1 MQTLSRT
8 PFTTVKTEGGILPA
22 DLLSRVA
29 AGAIGGLQSTD
40 YHLAPSERLNEAVS
54 RSWNRL
60 LGVWRGFDDQ
70 RRSLPEA
77 DRGTT
82 LTRERW
88 LLILLQELGY
98 GRPTFAGKLTVE
110 DGLGESHIYPISHLW
125 QQTPIHLVSFRQEL
139 DRRDPAVGR
148 SPHSLLQEF
157 LNRWDAS
164 LWGFASNGLRLRLLR
179 DNASLTR
186 AAYVEFDLEA
196 MMAGELYSDFTLL
209 WLVCHQSRVE
219 RLAPSQADDD
229 PLLPSD
235 DRSPILRTAEPG
247 APITDCWLERWSQSA
262 SEQGARALDA
272 LRDGV
277 QEAISALGMGFVQHP
292 ANGALRAALKKGELS
307 AADYYRELL
316 RLVYRLIF
324 LFVAEDRELL
334 LLPDAP
340 AEARERYRSYSVGRL
355 RELAAARRGSPHADL
370 YRGLRLL
377 FHLLRGGYAPLGL
390 PGLGGFLFS
399 ARATPHLDGADIA
412 NRGLL
417 DAIRSLALVIEGRV
431 RRPVDYRNLDTEEL
445 GSVYESLLEL
455 HPQLNVDA
463 AAFALEVVA
472 GSERKT
478 TGTHYTPTPLVNSLL
493 DTALEPVVAERLAA
507 VTRNGVTRNGVTR
520 NPEGP
525 SGYGLRVTGYE
536 HALLSIKVLDY
547 ACGSGHML
555 IGAGRRLARHLARIR
570 TGDDEPAPEASRAA
584 MRDVA
589 RHCLYGV
596 DINEMAVELCKV
608 ALWMETLQPGKP
620 LSFLDKNIQC
630 GNSLLGVAPGL
641 DISEAPD
648 DAFQPLTG
656 DDRKTATALRARNRR
671 ERGGQG
677 SFLRELFAEAGET
690 TTAELEHELAEIEAL
705 DEDDLETVALKA
717 EAFQDYLDSP
727 AYRRQRDEYDL
738 WSAAF
743 FWPIPAGDAEL
754 MPAPTQAELD
764 KRRRYWTENDPLA
777 KQARQ
782 IAQRHRFFHWEL
794 AFPTVFRRDLPSPSG
809 RAPQPG
815 GFARAGGEGG
825 GFDVVLSNPPWERI
839 KLQEKEWFASRS
851 PEIAAAANAAARKR
865 MIAAL
870 QQEDPALFAAY
881 LADLAAAEG
890 ESAFIRASGKYP
902 LCGRG
907 DVNTYAI
914 FAELARQLLS
924 GRGRAGIITPSG
936 IATDDT
942 TRFYF
947 QEIMESGTLVSL
959 YDFENRR
966 KLFPA
971 VDSRMKFCLLT
982 LRGEAF
988 AERERGRVGEGERAP
1003 AQFVFFALGVDD
1015 LRDPQRRFTLSAVD
1029 IALLNPNTRTCP
1041 IFRSQRD
1048 AELTKSIY
1056 RRVPVLIREGP
1067 PQENPWGVRF
1077 STMFHMSN
1085 DSHLFRTREQL
1096 EAEGWRLVGNRF
1108 VRGGELC
1115 LPLYEAKMA
1124 QIWDHRAADVVKSA
1138 TAVQRQAQPQAL
1150 NLDEHRDPTRSA
1162 IPLYWVLNS
1171 DVTSALVDGW
1181 VWQWLFGFTNVSS
1194 PTNER
1199 SFLPT
1204 IIPFAGV
1211 GNSFPLM
1218 LPITQG
1224 PSAAL
1229 LASNLS
1235 SHVFDFV
1242 VRQKMGG
1249 VNLNFFI
1256 VQQLPVELPVTYTQP
1271 CPWSGHVSRITH
1283 HAWLLPRVLELTYTA
1298 WDLLPFAQD
1307 VLPAL
1312 GDHPYASRFAGH
1324 VPPPFRWD
1332 EERRFLLRCE
1342 LDAAYFHLYGI
1353 GRDDVA
1359 YILETFPIVKRKE
1372 LARHGEYRTQRVILE
1387 IYDAMQQAMES
1398 GQPYQTRLDPPPAD
1412 PRVAHEGAPPG
1423 WVEVA
1428 IHE

>member
-29 AGAIGGLQSTD
+29 AGAVEGLRPED
-40 YHLAPSERLNEAVS
+40 YHLAPSERLNEAIS

-60 LGVWRGFDDQ
+60 LGVWRSFDDQ
-70 RRSLPEA
+70 RRELPDF

-88 LLILLQELGY
+88 LLILFQELGY
-98 GRPTFAGKLTVE
+98 GRPTFVGKVTAPAMG
-110 DGLGESHIYPISHLW
+110 GLGQETGPSGGRREAEADDYPISHLW

-139 DRRDPAVGR
+139 DRRDPTAGR

-157 LNRWDAS
+157 LNRWEAS
-164 LWGFASNGLRLRLLR
+164 LWGFVSNGLRLRVLR

-196 MMAGELYSDFTLL
+196 MLAGELYSDFTLL

-219 RLAPSQADDD
+219 GLAPSQTDDD
-229 PLLPSD
+229 QLLPSD
-235 DRSPILRTAEPG
+235 DRSPARRVGSGKPG
-247 APITDCWLERWSQSA
+247 SPIADHSLPVTDCWLERWSRSA
-262 SEQGARALDA
+262 AEQGARALDA

-277 QEAISALGMGFVQHP
+277 GEAIAALGKGFLGHK
-292 ANGALRAALKKGELS
+292 ANQRLRGELQAGRLS
-307 AADYYRELL
+307 AHDYYRQLL

-324 LFVAEDRELL
+324 LFVAEDRDLL
-334 LLPDAP
+334 LLPDAT
-340 AEARERYRSYSVGRL
+340 AEARERYRSYSLGRL
-355 RELAAARRGSPHADL
+355 RDLAQARRGSPHPDL
-370 YRGLRLL
+370 YRGLRLV
-377 FHLLRGGYAPLGL
+377 FTQLRAGYAPLGL

-399 ARATPHLDGADIA
+399 GRATPHLDDADIA
-412 NRGLL
+412 NRELL
-417 DAIRSLALVIEGRV
+417 DAIRALAFAVDNGV

-455 HPQLNVDA
+455 HPQLNVEA
-463 AAFALEVVA
+463 ATFALEVVA

-507 VTRNGVTRNGVTR
+507 VTCNGVTR
-520 NPEGP
+520 NPEGAA
-525 SGYGLRVTGYE
+525 GYELRVTGHE
-536 HALLSIKVLDY
+536 QALLSIKVLDY

-555 IGAGRRLARHLARIR
+555 IGAGRRLARHLARVR
-570 TGDDEPAPEASRAA
+570 SGDVEPAPEAIRAA
-584 MRDVA
+584 MRDVV
-589 RHCLYGV
+589 RHCLHGV

-608 ALWMETLQPGKP
+608 ALWMESLEPGKP
-620 LSFLDKNIQC
+620 LTFLDKNIQC
-630 GNSLLGVAPGL
+630 GNSLLGAAPGL
-641 DISEAPD
+641 EIAAVSD

-656 DDRKTATALRARNRR
+656 DDKKTAAALRARNRR

-677 SFLRELFAEAGET
+677 SFLRELFAEAEET
-690 TTAELEHELAEIEAL
+690 TAAALEHELAEIETL

-727 AYRRQRDEYDL
+727 AYRRQRAERDL
-738 WSAAF
+738 WTATF

-754 MPAPTQAELD
+754 LPAPTQAELD
-764 KRRRYWTENDPLA
+764 KRRRYWTENDPLTQ
-777 KQARQ
+777 QARQ
-782 IAQRHRFFHWEL
+782 IAGRHRFFHWEL
-794 AFPTVFRRDLPSPSG
+794 AFPTVFG
-809 RAPQPG
+809 REQD
-815 GFARAGGEGG
+815 

-865 MIAAL
+865 LIAAL
-870 QQEDPALFAAY
+870 EREDPALYAAY
-881 LADLAAAEG
+881 LADLRGAEG
-890 ESAFIRASGKYP
+890 ESAYIRASGKYP

-914 FAELARQLLS
+914 FAELARQVL
-924 GRGRAGIITPSG
+924 GPAGRAGIIVPSG

-942 TRFYF
+942 TKFYF
-947 QEIMESGTLVSL
+947 QEIMTTGALVSL

-982 LRGEAF
+982 LRGEALTP
-988 AERERGRVGEGERAP
+988 APGQGERERS
-1003 AQFVFFALGVDD
+1003 AQFVFFALDVAD
-1015 LRDPQRRFTLSAVD
+1015 LRDPERRFTLSAAD

-1056 RRVPVLIREGP
+1056 RRVPVLIKEGP
-1067 PQENPWGVRF
+1067 PEENPWGVRF
-1077 STMFHMSN
+1077 ATMFHMSN

-1108 VRGGELC
+1108 VRDGKAH
-1115 LPLYEAKMA
+1115 LPLYEGRMVDHF
-1124 QIWDHRAADVVKSA
+1124 DHRAAAVGVNPDTPFRSGTTIETSAKEHDDPQFLAMPRYWVSPEDVDLRIPNDYQEGWFAGFKDISSA
-1138 TAVQRQAQPQAL
+1138 TNQRTFIGSIIPRTAVG
-1150 NLDEHRDPTRSA
+1150 NK
-1162 IPLYWVLNS
+1162 IPLL
-1171 DVTSALVDGW
+1171 
-1181 VWQWLFGFTNVSS
+1181 
-1194 PTNER
+1194 
-1199 SFLPT
+1199 
-1204 IIPFAGV
+1204 
-1211 GNSFPLM
+1211 
-1218 LPITQG
+1218 
-1224 PSAAL
+1224 
-1229 LASNLS
+1229 LS
-1235 SHVFDFV
+1235 SLATKLWAYSVAGFSAFVFDYMA
-1242 VRQKMGG
+1242 RQKMGN
-1249 VNLNFFI
+1249 VTLNFFI
-1256 VQQLPVELPVTYTQP
+1256 VKQLPVLPPTTYTQS
-1271 CPWSGHVSRITH
+1271 CPWSGYETRITH

-1312 GDHPYASRFAGH
+1312 GEHPYAARFAGH

-1332 EERRFLLRCE
+1332 EARRFLLRCE

-1353 GRDDVA
+1353 ARDDVD
-1359 YILETFPIVKRKE
+1359 YIMETFPIVKRKD
-1372 LARHGEYRTQRVILE
+1372 LAAHGEYRTKRVILE
-1387 IYDAMQQAMES
+1387 IYDAMQQAMAS
-1398 GQPYQTRLDPPPAD
+1398 GQPYQTQLDPPPAD
-1412 PRVAHEGAPPG
+1412 PRAAHTGEPPE

-1428 IHE
+1428 VHE

>member
-219 RLAPSQADDD
+219 RLIPSQTDDD

-247 APITDCWLERWSQSA
+247 SPITDCWLERWSQSA

-507 VTRNGVTRNGVTR
+507 VTRNSVTRNNVTRNNVTR
-520 NPEGP
+520 NPEGY
-525 SGYGLRVTGYE
+525 SGHELRVTSYGTPITDQE
-536 HALLSIKVLDY
+536 TALLSIKVLDY

-777 KQARQ
+777 RQARQ

-794 AFPTVFRRDLPSPSG
+794 AFPTVFRRDLSSPSG

-870 QQEDPALFAAY
+870 AQEDPALHAAY

-907 DVNTYAI
+907 DVNTYAV

-966 KLFPA
+966 AIFPA
-971 VDSRMKFCLLT
+971 VHRSFKFCLLT

-988 AERERGRVGEGERAP
+988 AERERGRAGEGESAP
-1003 AQFVFFALGVDD
+1003 AQFVFFALDVDD
-1015 LRDPQRRFTLSAVD
+1015 LRDPQRRFTLSAAD

-1056 RRVPVLIREGP
+1056 RRVPVLASEQQTQVGNWEIGL
-1067 PQENPWGVRF
+1067 F
-1077 STMFHMSN
+1077 TMFHS
-1085 DSHLFRTREQL
+1085 SGAAHLFLDQAHLLAIAAVRHNNY
-1096 EAEGWRLVGNRF
+1096 WRATV
-1108 VRGGELC
+1108 ETY
-1115 LPLYEAKMA
+1115 LPLYEGKMFH
-1124 QIWDHRAADVVKSA
+1124 QFDHRFASVVMTHNVA
-1138 TAVQRQAQPQAL
+1138 RPAQPIDAT
-1150 NLDEHRDPTRSA
+1150 DREKADP
-1162 IPLYWVLNS
+1162 
-1171 DVTSALVDGW
+1171 
-1181 VWQWLFGFTNVSS
+1181 
-1194 PTNER
+1194 
-1199 SFLPT
+1199 
-1204 IIPFAGV
+1204 
-1211 GNSFPLM
+1211 
-1218 LPITQG
+1218 
-1224 PSAAL
+1224 
-1229 LASNLS
+1229 
-1235 SHVFDFV
+1235 
-1242 VRQKMGG
+1242 
-1249 VNLNFFI
+1249 
-1256 VQQLPVELPVTYTQP
+1256 
-1271 CPWSGHVSRITH
+1271 
-1283 HAWLLPRVLELTYTA
+1283 AWLPHPRA
-1298 WDLLPFAQD
+1298 WVAEQEIKNHSPKD
-1307 VLPAL
+1307 VCTTWFL
-1312 GDHPYASRFAGH
+1312 GFKD
-1324 VPPPFRWD
+1324 
-1332 EERRFLLRCE
+1332 
-1342 LDAAYFHLYGI
+1342 I
-1353 GRDDVA
+1353 
-1359 YILETFPIVKRKE
+1359 
-1372 LARHGEYRTQRVILE
+1372 RHY
-1387 IYDAMQQAMES
+1387 
-1398 GQPYQTRLDPPPAD
+1398 
-1412 PRVAHEGAPPG
+1412 
-1423 WVEVA
+1423 WK
-1428 IHE
+1428 